1 MTAGRV
7 ELVQDCSRFEALV
20 SELCLEPVVGID
32 TEAASFHRYR
42 DRVYLLQLS
51 SATQTYVV
59 DPLAVGGLPGFDRLL
74 GSRQAELVF
83 HDGDYDLR
91 LLYHEYGYRVR
102 SLFDTRIAA
111 QFLNEP
117 AIGLGSLL
125 DKYFG
130 VATDKRLQRAD
141 WSTRPLTRAMIEY
154 AATDTRHL
162 AALRDTLRSGLEAA
176 GRLAWVEEE
185 CQLLTSV
192 EWAPAEPAESAALRM
207 KGARTLDPRG
217 LAVLQQVFAWREA
230 VASKLDR
237 ALFRVVGNETLLAL
251 SANPPKSREALA
263 KVRGL
268 GRELVATRG
277 AELFEAIER
286 GRAVSDEELPRFPRN
301 RRPKPDPE
309 FDQRLERLKALR
321 NELAARFALA
331 PGVLCPNASL
341 EAIARA
347 EPRSL
352 EALGALAGIRRWQV
366 SAFGREVLQALAE
379 GR

>member
-1 MTAGRV
+1 MVDPV
-7 ELVQDCSRFEALV
+7 ELVQDRARFEALV
-20 SELCLEPVVGID
+20 AELAREAVVGID

-51 SATQTYVV
+51 SATRTFVV

-74 GSRQAELVF
+74 ESRETELVF

-102 SLFDTRIAA
+102 GLFDTRIAA

-125 DKYFG
+125 QKFFG
-130 VATDKRLQRAD
+130 VATDKRFQRAD
-141 WSTRPLTRAMIEY
+141 WSTRPLTPPMIEY

-162 AALRDTLRSGLEAA
+162 AALRDRLRSGLEAA
-176 GRLAWVEEE
+176 GRLEWVEEE
-185 CQLLTSV
+185 CRLLTSV
-192 EWAPAEPAESAALRM
+192 EWAPPEPAESAALRM
-207 KGARTLDPRG
+207 KGARALDPRG
-217 LAVLQQVFAWREA
+217 LAVLQQIFAWREA
-230 VASKLDR
+230 VAAELDR

-251 SANPPKSREALA
+251 SANPPTTREALG
-263 KVRGL
+263 KVKGL

-277 AELFEAIER
+277 DALLAAIER
-286 GRAVSDEELPRFPRN
+286 GRAVRDDALPRFPKS

-309 FDQRLERLKALR
+309 FEQRLERLKTLR
-321 NELAARFALA
+321 NELVTRFGLA
-331 PGVLCPNASL
+331 PGVLCPNATL
-341 EAIARA
+341 ETIARS
-347 EPRSL
+347 EPTSL
-352 EALGALAGIRRWQV
+352 EALGSLPGIRRWQV
-366 SAFGREVLQALAE
+366 AAFGAEVLRALAP

>member
-1 MTAGRV
+1 
-7 ELVQDCSRFEALV
+7 VQDRARFEALV

-59 DPLAVGGLPGFDRLL
+59 DPLAVGGLPGFDQLL
-74 GSRQAELVF
+74 ESRQAELVF

-130 VATDKRLQRAD
+130 VATDKRFQRAD
-141 WSTRPLTRAMIEY
+141 WSTRPLTRGMIEY

-162 AALRDTLRSGLEAA
+162 AALRNQLRSGLEAA

-192 EWAPAEPAESAALRM
+192 EWAPPDPAESAALRM

-217 LAVLQQVFAWREA
+217 LAVLQQVFAWREV
-230 VASKLDR
+230 VAATLDR
-237 ALFRVVGNETLLAL
+237 ALFRVVGNETLLAI
-251 SANPPKSREALA
+251 SANPPRSREALA

-277 AELFEAIER
+277 EELLEAIER
-286 GRAVSDEELPRFPRN
+286 GRAIADEDLPRFPKS
-301 RRPKPDPE
+301 RRPKPDPD
-309 FDQRLERLKALR
+309 FDQRLDRLKALR
-321 NELAARFALA
+321 NELALRFDLA

-352 EALGALAGIRRWQV
+352 EALAALPGIRRWQV
-366 SAFGREVLQALAE
+366 SAFGREVLQALTE

>member
-1 MTAGRV
+1 MVDQV
-7 ELVQDCSRFEALV
+7 ELIQDRARFETLV
-20 SELCLEPVVGID
+20 AELAREPVVGID

-51 SATQTYVV
+51 SATRTFVV

-74 GSRQAELVF
+74 ERRETQLVF

-102 SLFDTRIAA
+102 GLFDTRIAA

-125 DKYFG
+125 QKYFG
-130 VATDKRLQRAD
+130 VATDKRFQRAD
-141 WSTRPLTRAMIEY
+141 WSTRPLTPPMIDY

-162 AALRDTLRSGLEAA
+162 AALRDRLQSGLEAA
-176 GRLAWVEEE
+176 GRLEWVEEE

-192 EWAPAEPAESAALRM
+192 EWAPPEPAESAALRM

-217 LAVLQQVFAWREA
+217 LAVLQQIFAWREA
-230 VASKLDR
+230 VAAELDR

-251 SANPPKSREALA
+251 SANPPRSREALG
-263 KVRGL
+263 KVKGL
-268 GRELVATRG
+268 GRELAATRG
-277 AELFEAIER
+277 DELLAAIER
-286 GRAVSDEELPRFPRN
+286 GRAVTDDALPRFPKS

-309 FDQRLERLKALR
+309 FEQRLERLKALR
-321 NELAARFALA
+321 NRLVTGFGLA
-331 PGVLCPNASL
+331 PGVLCPNATL
-341 EAIARA
+341 EVIARN
-347 EPRSL
+347 EPTSL
-352 EALGALAGIRRWQV
+352 EALGSLPGVRRWQV
-366 SAFGREVLQALAE
+366 AAFGTEVLRALAQ